1 MLAMKAYAKAV
12 KNSACGKHY
21 AELDAKLNA
30 KNTGVHTHE
39 IKGRPDYVNRQMNLF
54 YQNLRSEYGN
64 NWRVIDTASH
74 AIPTGVCMY
83 ITYEVF

>member
-1 MLAMKAYAKAV
+1 MLAMKHSGQ
-12 KNSACGKHY
+12 NSVCYKHY
-21 AELDAKLNA
+21 AELNAKLNE